1 MKKIT
6 LIVASILA
14 TLGANAQ
21 ILTDGFESSEGYAV
35 GDYIGP
41 GPNGSYWTTWS
52 GAEGGAEDAQVT
64 SAQANTGTNSVYFS
78 SNAANGGPQDVILNF
93 GQQYTDGVFTFE
105 TALFVN
111 TGGNAYFNFQATPV
125 PGTTWAMNCNL
136 LANGTISIDDGLTND
151 LATGSY
157 TQNTWLTLRIEAN
170 LTLGIWEAFV
180 DGNSIGSWTNGI
192 NQIASADIFP
202 VQGSAFYID
211 DVMFD
216 HQPYTLPNLN
226 AIAGSFNIGGNI
238 AGLNVLPKVNVVN
251 GGVTAL
257 TSFDVTVDYNG
268 NQYTETVSGVN
279 LASTTSYLVT
289 FTTPIALVGGT
300 NNATATI
307 SNING
312 GADDN
317 PSDDVL
323 TITVDPVI
331 PAPGKV
337 VVGEEGTGTWCQ
349 WCPRGAVFM
358 DRFEQDFG
366 PFWAGIAV
374 HNADPMTVATYDAGI
389 GGLISGYPSA
399 IVDRGND
406 VDPSAM
412 TNDFFTR
419 LQTAPT
425 AVLTNNATWD
435 AGTRELVV
443 TVTADFQS
451 AANSNYK
458 LAVVLTEDGVTGTT
472 SGYAQSN
479 AYAGGGNGVMGGY
492 ELLPNPVPA
501 SQMVYDHV
509 ARAIEPSFTGDA
521 SSFPATVNAGEQHSR
536 TYTFTLPADWN
547 EGNMH
552 IISMILA
559 PNGTI
564 DNAGKS
570 TIPGTVGIDEVEN
583 NDASFS
589 VYPNPASTHAIVE
602 VNLPSA
608 ADVAIRLL
616 DMSGKEVSSR
626 NFGSLESSS
635 AIQLTT
641 EGLQSG
647 VYLVEVSV
655 NNQRMTKRLI
665 VE

>member
-1 MKKIT
+1 MKRIT
-6 LIVASILA
+6 LVVASVIA
-14 TLGANAQ
+14 TLGSNAQ
-21 ILTDGFESSEGYAV
+21 IFTDGFEASEGYSV

-52 GAEGGAEDAQVT
+52 GSEGGAEDAQVT
-64 SAQANTGTNSVYFS
+64 NAQANTGTNAVFFS
-78 SNAANGGPQDVILNF
+78 SNAANGGPQDVVLDF
-93 GQQYTDGVFTFE
+93 GQQYTDGIFTFE

-125 PGTTWAMNCNL
+125 IGTTWAMNCNL
-136 LANGTISIDDGLTND
+136 LSNGTISIDDGLTND
-151 LATGSY
+151 LATGTYS
-157 TQNTWLTLRIEAN
+157 QNSWLTLKIEAN
-170 LTLGIWEAFV
+170 LTLGIWEAFI

-192 NQIASADIFP
+192 NQIASADIYP

-216 HQPYTLPNLN
+216 HQPYTMPNLN
-226 AIAGSFNIGGNI
+226 AIAGSFSIGGNI
-238 AGLNVLPKVNVVN
+238 AGLNVYPKVNVVN
-251 GGVTAL
+251 GGTSAL

-268 NQYTETVSGVN
+268 NQYTESITGVN
-279 LASTTSYLVT
+279 VASTNSYNVVFATSVPLV
-289 FTTPIALVGGT
+289 AGS
-300 NNATATI
+300 NNAIATV

-312 GADDN
+312 GTDDN
-317 PSDDVL
+317 PSDDAL
-323 TITVDPVI
+323 TITVNPVV

-337 VVGEEGTGTWCQ
+337 VVGEEGTGTWCP
-349 WCPRGAVFM
+349 WCVRGTVFM
-358 DRFEQDFG
+358 DKFEQDFG

-374 HNADPMTVATYDAGI
+374 HNGDPMVVTDYDAAI

-399 IVDRGND
+399 LVDRGAD

-412 TNDFFTR
+412 TNDFYTR

-425 AVLTNNATWD
+425 AFLSHSTTWD
-435 AGTRELVV
+435 ANTRELVV
-443 TVTADFQS
+443 TVNADFQS
-451 AANSNYK
+451 AANNNYK

-472 SGYAQSN
+472 SGYAQAN
-479 AYAGGGNGVMGGY
+479 AYAGGGNGPMGGF
-492 ELLPNPVPA
+492 ELLPSPVPA

-509 ARAIEPSFTGDA
+509 ARAIKPSFTGDA
-521 SSFPATVNAGEQHSR
+521 ASFPATVNAGEQYAR
-536 TYTFTLPADWN
+536 TYTFTLPADWDEN
-547 EGNMH
+547 NMH
-552 IISMILA
+552 IISMLLA

-570 TIPGTVGIDEVEN
+570 NIYGTSGINEEEMN
-583 NDASFS
+583 TASFRM
-589 VYPNPASTHAIVE
+589 YPNPASTYAIVE

-608 ADVAIRLL
+608 ADVSLRLV

-626 NFGSLESSS
+626 SFGSLESSS
-635 AIQLTT
+635 TIQLNTA
-641 EGLQSG
+641 GLQSG
-647 VYLVEVSV
+647 VYLVEVLV